1 MKDKIMTRFFL
12 VFIAVTLLSFIATSF
27 FSSRLTYQYSLKTH
41 TDKLYEE
48 ASFLA
53 TTYGEY
59 YYSRKMTAED
69 YMDILIPVASSL
81 NCHAMLIN
89 ADGQIIAENTRSL
102 IARTIEFDPTD
113 AGTSNRFLDDFYGLY
128 STDQLTVFYPIT
140 YYYQTRGYI
149 VLSMP
154 LSAVSDEADSVFNYN
169 YITMLFTLIFALGM
183 YLVFTLDLVRPIKKI
198 TTHTANYAKGN
209 FTGKINLGRS
219 DELGQLADSLDY
231 MGSEISSFNDYQR
244 KFIANVSHDFR
255 SPLTSIKG
263 YLEAMLDGTIP
274 PEMQGKYLEI
284 VISETERLTK
294 LTNNLLVINNVNAN
308 GMVLDISDFDVC
320 DTIKRTIETFEG
332 VCAKKKIK
340 FKLVFSEKSL
350 FITADFSKI
359 QQVLY
364 NLIDNAIKFSNN
376 DSSIIISATDK
387 NDKVIISIK
396 DFGIG
401 IPRESLNMIWDR
413 FYKTD
418 LSRGKDK
425 KGTGLGLAI
434 VKDIITAHNE
444 YIDVVSTEGVGTEF
458 SFALPRM
465 KKETGIR

>member
-27 FSSRLTYQYSLKTH
+27 FTSRLTYQYSIKKH
-41 TDKLYEE
+41 TNILYEE
-48 ASFLA
+48 AAYLA
-53 TTYGEY
+53 TTYGEH
-59 YYSRKMTAED
+59 YYSRKMSAED
-69 YMDILIPVASSL
+69 YTDVFNPVATALS
-81 NCHAMLIN
+81 CDVMLIN
-89 ADGQIIAENTRSL
+89 MDGTIIVGNNRL
-102 IARTIEFDPTD
+102 NIGKFIAFDPTD
-113 AGTSNRFLDDFYGLY
+113 AGSSNRYLDNFYGLY
-128 STDQLTVFYPIT
+128 QSDQLTVFYPIT

-149 VLSMP
+149 VLSVP
-154 LSAVSDEADSVFNYN
+154 LSVIADESDSVFNYN
-169 YITMLFTLIFALGM
+169 YITMLFTLIFS
-183 YLVFTLDLVRPIKKI
+183 LVLFWVFAFDLIRPIKKI
-198 TTHTANYAKGN
+198 TAHTANYAKGN

-244 KFIANVSHDFR
+244 KFVANVSHDFR

-274 PEMQGKYLEI
+274 PEMQGKYLGI

-294 LTNNLLVINNVNAN
+294 LTNNLLVINNVNDN
-308 GMVLDISDFDVC
+308 GMVLDISDFDIC

-340 FKLVFSEKSL
+340 FKLVFSEKTL
-350 FITADFSKI
+350 MATADFSKI

-387 NDKVIISIK
+387 NDRILISVK

-401 IPRESLNMIWDR
+401 IPRDSLNMIWDR

-465 KKETGIR
+465 KKETGVR

>member
-1 MKDKIMTRFFL
+1 MKDRIMTRFFL
-12 VFIAVTLLSFIATSF
+12 VFVAVTLLSFIATSF
-27 FSSRLTYQYSLKTH
+27 FSSKLTYQYSLKQH
-41 TDKLYEE
+41 TKTLYEE
-48 ASFLA
+48 AAYLA
-53 TTYGEY
+53 TNYGEQ
-59 YYSRKMTAED
+59 YYSRKMSADD
-69 YMDILIPVASSL
+69 YSNVFNPVATAL
-81 NCHAMLIN
+81 NCDVMLIN
-89 ADGQIIAENTRSL
+89 MDGTIIVGNNR
-102 IARTIEFDPTD
+102 INIGNVIEFDPTD
-113 AGTSNRFLDDFYGLY
+113 AGASNRYLDNFYGLY
-128 STDQLTVFYPIT
+128 DSDQLTVFYPIT

-149 VLSMP
+149 VLSVP
-154 LSAVSDEADSVFNYN
+154 LSDITNESDSVFNYN
-169 YITMLFTLIFALGM
+169 YITMLFTLIFSLG
-183 YLVFTLDLVRPIKKI
+183 LFLIFTFDLVRPIRKI
-198 TTHTANYAKGN
+198 TSHTANYAKGN

-231 MGSEISSFNDYQR
+231 MGSEISSFNEYQR
-244 KFIANVSHDFR
+244 KFVANVSHDFR

-294 LTNNLLVINNVNAN
+294 LTNNLLVINNVNDN
-308 GMVLDISDFDVC
+308 GMVLDISDFDIC

-340 FKLVFSEKSL
+340 FTLVFSQKSL
-350 FITADFSKI
+350 MATADFSKI

-376 DSSIIISATDK
+376 DSSIIISVTDK
-387 NDKVIISIK
+387 NDKILISVK

-458 SFALPRM
+458 SFALPRA

>member
-1 MKDKIMTRFFL
+1 MKRLYTKFL
-12 VFIAVTLLSFIATSF
+12 LGYLGFIILGFLTIAL
-27 FSSRLTYQYSLKTH
+27 FSSRLTEQYLLRSTGE
-41 TDKLYEE
+41 KLYNE
-48 ASFLA
+48 ASLLA
-53 TTYGEY
+53 QECAEL
-59 YYSRKMTAED
+59 YSGSDLDLISAKPAIQALAS
-69 YMDILIPVASSL
+69 YMDASVWLMDRQGEIVYDSSHRDTHLVIPQFNPADPGQQHYTVGYFYGHFKQETLTVCAPISGNYQIRGYVLLHVPAATALAPRDPILNVIYL
-81 NCHAMLIN
+81 TGLILF
-89 ADGQIIAENTRSL
+89 GLSL
-102 IARTIEFDPTD
+102 ILPVIF
-113 AGTSNRFLDDFYGLY
+113 FL
-128 STDQLTVFYPIT
+128 
-140 YYYQTRGYI
+140 
-149 VLSMP
+149 
-154 LSAVSDEADSVFNYN
+154 
-169 YITMLFTLIFALGM
+169 LIS
-183 YLVFTLDLVRPIKKI
+183 RPIKKVSM
-198 TTHTANYAKGN
+198 AASQFAQGNLNYRCD
-209 FTGKINLGRS
+209 LHS
-219 DELGQLADSLDY
+219 EDEMGYLSKTLNY
-231 MGSEISSFNDYQR
+231 MASELSKTEEFQR
-244 KFIANVSHDFR
+244 KFISNVSHDFR

-308 GMVLDISDFDVC
+308 GMVLDISDFDIC

>member
-1 MKDKIMTRFFL
+1 MKHKIMIRFAV

-27 FSSRLTYQYSLKTH
+27 FTSRLTYQYRLKQNTK
-41 TDKLYEE
+41 TLYEE
-48 ASFLA
+48 AINLSNN
-53 TTYGEY
+53 YGEQ
-59 YYSRKMTAED
+59 YYSRKMNEED
-69 YMDILIPVASSL
+69 YLELFEPLSNAMKCDI
-81 NCHAMLIN
+81 MLIN
-89 ADGQIIAENTRSL
+89 MDGTIIVDSRNISTGKV
-102 IARTIEFDPTD
+102 IDFDPTD
-113 AGTSNRFLDDFYGLY
+113 AGASNRFVDNFYGLY
-128 STDQLTVFYPIT
+128 EENQLTVFYPIT
-140 YYYQTRGYI
+140 YYFQTRGYM
-149 VLSMP
+149 VLSTP
-154 LSAVSDEADSVFNYN
+154 ISSISDESETVFNYN
-169 YITMLFTLIFALGM
+169 YVTMLFTLAFSLILFW
-183 YLVFTLDLVRPIKKI
+183 VFTFDIVRPMKKI
-198 TTHTANYAKGN
+198 TLHTANYAKGN
-209 FTGKINLGRS
+209 FTSKINLSRS

-231 MGSEISSFNDYQR
+231 MGSEISSFNEYQR
-244 KFIANVSHDFR
+244 KFVANVSHDFR

-274 PEMQGKYLEI
+274 PEMQNKYLEI

-294 LTNNLLVINNVNAN
+294 LTNNLLVINNVNDN
-308 GMVLDISDFDVC
+308 GMVLDISDFDIC
-320 DTIKRTIETFEG
+320 STIKHTIETFEG
-332 VCAKKKIK
+332 VCAKKKLK

-350 FITADFSKI
+350 FVTADFSKI

-376 DSSIIISATDK
+376 DSSILISVTDK
-387 NDKVIISIK
+387 NDKILISVK

-413 FYKTD
+413 FYKSD

-458 SFALPRM
+458 SFALPRA
-465 KKETGIR
+465 KK